1 MNLPLQGE
9 YVFAENNP
17 FTGDPQALEKGK
29 DLFRYERHTRNG
41 QSVEACMA

>member
-1 MNLPLQGE
+1 MTPPLQGE

-29 DLFRYERHTRNG
+29 DLFRYEQCIRRG
-41 QSVEACMA
+41 CS